1 MGCYE
6 WDIPNMYKIAYMLK
20 KKKKEGNNT
29 SFLGEGIFYFLRG

>member
-6 WDIPNMYKIAYMLK
+6 WDIPNMYKIAYMF